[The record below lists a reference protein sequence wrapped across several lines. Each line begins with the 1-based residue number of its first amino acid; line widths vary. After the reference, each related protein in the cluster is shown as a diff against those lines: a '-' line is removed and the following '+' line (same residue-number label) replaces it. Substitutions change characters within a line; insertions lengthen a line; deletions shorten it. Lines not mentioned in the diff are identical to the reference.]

1 MKKERKEMVSNRRA
15 YHEYFVEDK
24 LECGIELKGTE
35 VKSIRQGKASIKEA
49 WVGVVRGEL
58 IIQNMHISP
67 YEQGS
72 YFNGDPLRERKLLAH
87 KKEIRKL
94 QAAIKQ
100 DGMTLIP
107 LSLYQVDNGLIK
119 VELGVCK
126 GKKNYDKRQTL
137 KSKDAKREMER
148 SHKN

>member
-1 MKKERKEMVSNRRA
+1 MRKERRELVSNRRA
-15 YHEYFVEDK
+15 YHDYFVGDR

-35 VKSIRQGKASIKEA
+35 VKSIRQGKASLKEA

-67 YEQGS
+67 YERGS
-72 YFNGDPLRERKLLAH
+72 YFNGDPTRDRRLLAH
-87 KKEIRKL
+87 KREIIKL
-94 QAAIKQ
+94 QAAVKQ

-107 LSLYQVDNGLIK
+107 LSFYQADNGLIK

-126 GKKNYDKRQTL
+126 GKKNYDKRQSL
-137 KSKDAKREMER
+137 KEKDAKREMER
-148 SHKN
+148 SHR

>member
-1 MKKERKEMVSNRRA
+1 MKKERKGMVSNRRA
-15 YHEYFVEDK
+15 YHEYFVEDR

-35 VKSIRQGKASIKEA
+35 VKSIRQGKASLKEA

-67 YEQGS
+67 YERGS
-72 YFNGDPLRERKLLAH
+72 YFNGDPTRDRRLLAH
-87 KKEIRKL
+87 KREIIKL
-94 QAAIKQ
+94 QAAVKQ

-107 LSLYQVDNGLIK
+107 LRLYQADNGLIK

-126 GKKNYDKRQTL
+126 GKKNYDKRQSL
-137 KSKDAKREMER
+137 KEKDAKREMAR
-148 SHKN
+148 SSKY